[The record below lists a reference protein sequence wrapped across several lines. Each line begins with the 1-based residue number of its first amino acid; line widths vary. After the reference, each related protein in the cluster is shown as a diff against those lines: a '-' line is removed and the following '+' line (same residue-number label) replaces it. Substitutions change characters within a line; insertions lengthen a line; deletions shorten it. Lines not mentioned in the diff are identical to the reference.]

1 MIALAAKVFTFSTG
15 VVICAEMVDHF
26 DRCCNHPY
34 SFIFGVEVMASRLV
48 TCVLITGLA
57 ALVSPARASAEA
69 MDFAQLAA
77 RCAPQVHPQTL
88 AAVVGHESGFNPLAI
103 GVNGSPA
110 TRVRART
117 TEEAIRLAEQLIAQ
131 GRNIDMGL
139 GQINSANLKW
149 LGLSVRQV
157 FDPCTNLTAAARVLV
172 GNYRSQAG
180 RQADAQRAL
189 DAALSQYNT
198 GDSKRGLANGYVGKV
213 RRRAGLA
220 AGSVPVETAQQ
231 PAPAPWDAFGRTA
244 RPERTTV
251 AEAKPQPSQTG
262 AKPLA
267 EQGVHAFGRSL

>member
-1 MIALAAKVFTFSTG
+1 MAL
-15 VVICAEMVDHF
+15 
-26 DRCCNHPY
+26 
-34 SFIFGVEVMASRLV
+34 RLV

-57 ALVSPARASAEA
+57 ALVTPARASAEA
-69 MDFAQLAA
+69 MDFTELAA

-103 GVNGSPA
+103 GVNGVPT
-110 TRVRART
+110 TRVRAQT
-117 TEEAIRLAEQLIAQ
+117 AEEAIRLSEQLIAQ

-180 RQADAQRAL
+180 KQADTQRAL

-198 GDSKRGLANGYVGKV
+198 GDPKRGLANGYVGKV
-213 RRRAGLA
+213 RRRAGLP
-220 AGSVPVETAQQ
+220 AGSVMVEIAQQ
-231 PAPAPWDAFGRTA
+231 PAPAPWDAFGHTA
-244 RPERTTV
+244 RPERATA
-251 AEAKPQPSQTG
+251 AEVMPQSSRTG
-262 AKPLA
+262 SKTFV
-267 EQGVHAFGRSL
+267 EQGVHGFGRSL